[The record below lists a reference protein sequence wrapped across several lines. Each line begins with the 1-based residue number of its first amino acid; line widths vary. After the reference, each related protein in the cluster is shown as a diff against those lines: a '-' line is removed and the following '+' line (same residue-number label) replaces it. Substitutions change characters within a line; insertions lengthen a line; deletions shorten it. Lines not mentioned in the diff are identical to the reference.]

1 MQGQLC
7 ASATK
12 SIPLTYSA
20 QNGANLVSNSWMAP
34 LQINNFEDADFP
46 EGAEKTIFIY
56 NTGSKDEYTSNNGS
70 SSFGSNPGQ
79 YFSIPIHAAPYADGL
94 PTAIPPMQAFQV
106 NTKQAG
112 SLTLNYARLTGGS
125 AALST
130 EPLKAPRALAAAEAP
145 IVLRIAVSGNEGTAS
160 SDQVYL
166 MQRADFTE
174 DFDNGWDGTKMQGDA
189 NLLSLYTA
197 DNKAIDARQNMIG
210 TQLMFRAGE
219 EQEYTLAYEYN
230 GSEVIYLHDAKTNM
244 YSPISDGGTYAFSNT
259 AAEVSAR
266 FRIAS
271 AEEALQTP
279 TGTVHISMQDGILYN
294 PSAQEMHIRIFD
306 ARGCLLMQTTTSE
319 AIFRMEG
326 YGNGVYIMEVTTGTQ
341 RQVMKIINCKIVK

>member
-1 MQGQLC
+1 MWGVAGYL
-7 ASATK
+7 
-12 SIPLTYSA
+12 
-20 QNGANLVSNSWMAP
+20 AP
-34 LQINNFEDADFP
+34 
-46 EGAEKTIFIY
+46 
-56 NTGSKDEYTSNNGS
+56 TGRGV
-70 SSFGSNPGQ
+70 PGQ
-79 YFSIPIHAAPYADGL
+79 
-94 PTAIPPMQAFQV
+94 
-106 NTKQAG
+106 
-112 SLTLNYARLTGGS
+112 
-125 AALST
+125 
-130 EPLKAPRALAAAEAP
+130 LAAAEVP

-166 MQRADFTE
+166 MQRADFT
-174 DFDNGWDGTKMQGDA
+174 DGFDNGWDGTKMQGDA

-244 YSPISDGGTYAFSNT
+244 YSPISDGGTYAFSST

-279 TGTVHISMQDGILYN
+279 TGTEHISMQDGILYN